1 MRHFLAPLFVALF
14 FIPLNTSSSCAFED
28 TLPNIVLVMADDQG
42 WGQTGY
48 RGHPVLKTPNID
60 EMAKNGLRFE
70 RFYAGA
76 PNCSPTRATVLTGRN
91 NDRCGT
97 LNHGYALRLQE
108 KTVAQVLK
116 SKGYATGHFGK
127 WHLNGQR
134 GPGAPILKTDSHHP
148 GRFGFDV
155 WLSMSNFYDRDP
167 IMSCMGEFE
176 EFKGDSS
183 EIAVNEALKFIEA
196 QANNNKPSFTVIWY
210 GTPHSPFRALNKDSK
225 QFADLPNRHAQHYGE
240 LVAMDRS
247 IGTLRKRL
255 RELEIADNTIV
266 WYCSDNGGLKPFGR
280 ETVGGLRGNK
290 GGVYEGGLRVPCVV
304 EWPAKIKSRVTHFPA
319 STMDIFPTL
328 VTLVGATDQVDDRPM
343 DGGSLLKLFE
353 TEIEKRSQPIPFHH
367 QGRGALI
374 DNQYKIVTQKI
385 EDGNF
390 ELYDL
395 SSDPQE
401 QKNLA
406 EQRPEILNRMKH
418 QFAMF
423 HASVENSLA
432 GKDYP
437 EGKLSPA
444 DKTPIQWRQD
454 PSLKPFFKQWSKRP
468 EYRQYLKNANQ

>member
-1 MRHFLAPLFVALF
+1 MKFALTFLFASTLFVHF
-14 FIPLNTSSSCAFED
+14 FAGPSFAWD
-28 TLPNIVLVMADDQG
+28 DKLPNIILVMADDQG

-48 RGHPVLKTPNID
+48 RGHPILKTPNID
-60 EMAKNGLRFE
+60 AMAKNGLRFE

-97 LNHGYALRLQE
+97 LNHGFALRLQE
-108 KTVAQVLK
+108 KTIAQVLK

-127 WHLNGQR
+127 WHLNGHR

-167 IMSCMGEFE
+167 IMSRMGKFE
-176 EFKGDSS
+176 EFTGDSS
-183 EIAVNEALKFIEA
+183 EIAVAEALKFIEA
-196 QANNNKPSFTVIWY
+196 QANNKKPSFSVIWY
-210 GTPHSPFRALNKDSK
+210 GTPHSPFRALQKDSRL
-225 QFADLPNRHAQHYGE
+225 FPDLPRNHKQHYGE

-247 IGTLRKRL
+247 IGTLRKKL
-255 RELEIADNTIV
+255 RDLKIADNTIV

-304 EWPAKIKSRVTHFPA
+304 EWPAKIKPRVTNFPA
-319 STMDIFPTL
+319 STMDILPTL
-328 VTLVGATDQVDDRPM
+328 VTLTKTEDQVDDRPL

-395 SSDPQE
+395 SSDPNE
-401 QKNLA
+401 QKDLA
-406 EQRPEILNRMKH
+406 EQRPEVLKRMKH
-418 QFAMF
+418 LFAMF
-423 HASVENSLA
+423 HASVEESLA

-437 EGKLSPA
+437 EGKLAPA
-444 DKTPIQWRQD
+444 DKAPIQWRQD
-454 PSLKPFFKQWSKRP
+454 PNLKTYFQEWKKRP
-468 EYRQYLKNANQ
+468 EYRNYLKDVAQ